1 MKKNILAFILV
12 IAVAFGVC
20 GIASAADVGDL
31 IGVVNMQQLLSSYPD
46 YASAM
51 SAVELEEQKAQQE
64 FESKSGSL
72 DDNGKKALYEK
83 LLERIAKR
91 QKDLLEPLNKK
102 IRKAIE
108 TVAKRNGIAN
118 VVNSNAMLF
127 GGKDLTQEVLAEVS
141 K

>member
-1 MKKNILAFILV
+1 MKKNILAFILA

-20 GIASAADVGDL
+20 GIASAADAGDL